1 MSLLYGYKE
10 KGVVRSNSQ
19 DEQVEAN
26 KESIKDI
33 KEFIGNTSSLEG
45 DLNMKGIQLAQNS
58 ALAAH
63 SNNLLE
69 LENLLGTKTD
79 NDTDD
84 TVFGRI
90 KKNINNVTIKE
101 TTGKFV
107 APLNDGHVDITGW
120 TLPVSCTI
128 IAVVLKANAGLTGLR
143 RASIYSSDSSKSSN
157 VLIASPMSLQGM
169 KLGKATIMFAG
180 RGSSH
185 TKFYA
190 NTVGDA
196 VGSVAVRTVV
206 VRIVYIDHT

>member
-1 MSLLYGYKE
+1 MSLIYGYEE
-10 KGVVRSNSQ
+10 KGSEVGSGK
-19 DEQVEAN
+19 QVKVN

-33 KEFIGNTSSLEG
+33 KEFVGDSSSLEG
-45 DLNMKGIQLAQNS
+45 DLNIKGIQLAQNS

-84 TVFGRI
+84 TAFGRI

-101 TTGKFV
+101 TVGKFV

-120 TLPVSCTI
+120 TLPVSCTV
-128 IAVVLKANAGLTGLR
+128 IAVVLKANARLTGLR

-157 VLIASPMSLQGM
+157 ILITSPMSLNDM
-169 KLGKATIMFAG
+169 KLGKAAVMFTG
-180 RGSSH
+180 RDPSH

-196 VGSVAVRTVV
+196 VGTMIIRSISVRF
-206 VRIVYIDHT
+206 VYIDHTL

>member
-33 KEFIGNTSSLEG
+33 KEFIGNASSLEG
-45 DLNMKGIQLAQNS
+45 DHNIKGLQLAHNS
-58 ALAAH
+58 AIAAH

-90 KKNINNVTIKE
+90 KKNINNITFKE
-101 TTGKFV
+101 TTGKFI

-128 IAVVLKANAGLTGLR
+128 IAVVLKASTRLTGVR
-143 RASIYSSDSSKSSN
+143 RVSIYSSDSSKSSN

-169 KLGKATIMFAG
+169 KLGKA
-180 RGSSH
+180 
-185 TKFYA
+185 
-190 NTVGDA
+190 
-196 VGSVAVRTVV
+196 
-206 VRIVYIDHT
+206 DHHVLWKR